1 MNSNL
6 LDEYC
11 AQMFGHEDW
20 QMDWDKQG
28 NLIVT
33 FYKKARPE
41 YLELNEE
48 NEE

>member
-20 QMDWDKQG
+20 QMDWDKKG

-41 YLELNEE
+41 YLELHDGEE
-48 NEE
+48 E

>member
-20 QMDWDKQG
+20 QMNWDEKG

-41 YLELNEE
+41 YLELHEGDEE
-48 NEE
+48 